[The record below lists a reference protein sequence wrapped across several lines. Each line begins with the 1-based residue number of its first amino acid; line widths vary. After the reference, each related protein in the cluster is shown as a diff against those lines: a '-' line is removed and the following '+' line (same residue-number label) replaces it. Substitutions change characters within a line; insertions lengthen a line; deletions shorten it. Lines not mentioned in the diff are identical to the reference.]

1 MGGKGWGVGTQLVE
15 TVRTIMVQQNL
26 LHPLDG
32 EKKENLFGL
41 GILGSLQ
48 CHHPYIKGMIAIY
61 EGKPK
66 IKMKEKTLCILS
78 YSFFYFC
85 HVVAAARAVVLFSVT
100 DGVSLCAF
108 SSPVHTKT
116 LPVSLTCSSCNLA
129 LLLKVCVRFFKDM
142 CGISVLWY
150 K

>member
-26 LHPLDG
+26 LHPLNG

-41 GILGSLQ
+41 GIL
-48 CHHPYIKGMIAIY
+48 
-61 EGKPK
+61 
-66 IKMKEKTLCILS
+66 
-78 YSFFYFC
+78 
-85 HVVAAARAVVLFSVT
+85 LFSVT